1 MTAALF
7 FIHGVAIFL
16 ILYHHI
22 IYPLLLTWLTKGKHP
37 GGENAVEI
45 AEKDLPGITI
55 LIPAY
60 NEARWIADKVLN
72 LTILDYP
79 QDKLNILILCDGC
92 TDNTV
97 EIAKQCQAYP
107 ECQKLN
113 LQVIEFPTNRGKIAV
128 INEGMKLIRTELVA
142 MSDVSALIS
151 IDGLKLSAQMFLDPE
166 VGVVNSHYKLYNN
179 QAGEQSYWL
188 YQSKIKQQESL
199 LFSTLGAHGA
209 FYIFRSKLFTELE
222 HDTINDD
229 FILPMRIVKQGF
241 KVKQLKDVHALELE
255 ASCHT
260 MNQQRRKRISAGNV
274 QQVVRLKSLLRPK
287 YKQVAFL
294 FASGK
299 ALRVVIP
306 FLMIITY
313 LSNAMLLNSH
323 PIFVYE
329 FILQNLFYLL
339 LFLELRY
346 EFASHNRYVKMVS
359 YLFRGH
365 LSGLVGALDYMIYR
379 SRKPWKKV

>member
-1 MTAALF
+1 MTSALIL
-7 FIHGVAIFL
+7 IHGLAIIL

-22 IYPLLLTWLTKGKHP
+22 IYPLLLTWLTRGK
-37 GGENAVEI
+37 EQDSASTTDI
-45 AEKDLPGITI
+45 AENDLPAITI
-55 LIPAY
+55 LIPAH
-60 NEARWIADKVLN
+60 NEAEWIAAKVLN
-72 LTILDYP
+72 LAILDYP
-79 QDKLNILILCDGC
+79 QDKLTIVILCDGC

-97 EIAKQCQAYP
+97 EIATQCQAYP
-107 ECQKLN
+107 ECQGLN
-113 LQVIEFPTNRGKIAV
+113 LQVIDYAENRGKVAV
-128 INEGMKLIRTELVA
+128 INEGMKHVQTELVA

-151 IDGLKLSAQMFLDPE
+151 IDALKLSADMFLDPE

-199 LFSTLGAHGA
+199 LSTTLGAHGA
-209 FYIFRSKLFTELE
+209 FYLFRSHLFTELE

-229 FILPMRIVKQGF
+229 FILPMRIVEQGY

-255 ASCHT
+255 ASSNT
-260 MNQQRRKRISAGNV
+260 MDQQRRKRISAGNI
-274 QQVVRLKSLLRPK
+274 QQVIRLKSLLRPK

-299 ALRVVIP
+299 ALRVAIP
-306 FLMIITY
+306 FLMIMTY
-313 LSNAMLLNSH
+313 LSNAMLLSIH

-329 FILQNLFYLL
+329 FVLQNLSYLF

-346 EFASHNRYVKMVS
+346 EFASDNRYIKMVS

-365 LSGLVGALDYMIYR
+365 VSGLVGVLDYMVFR
-379 SRKPWKKV
+379 PRKPWKKV